1 MHPGRRAAPAAQ
13 GVSGA
18 RGARGQV
25 VYSGRLFVVQEGG
38 DGGRAGSSVGCEGGA
53 GVGATETETEACL
66 FSDMLLC
73 CEAHEGGDA
82 GAGLVARA
90 IISLAAV
97 HLDVA
102 AGGEEDADSFALVQS
117 EGGRERRCRLRAV
130 SALEASVWVARV
142 RQCLAEPAAHAAG
155 AGGRA
160 GGETAGSQSD
170 ASLGGAASTG
180 SRRRAGSP
188 GGSRGGGLGRE
199 VSQASDSL
207 GEACLAS
214 ERSWDA
220 EAWSGGSC
228 ASASDGEGAGAPPP
242 PPPPTGARP
251 ARRPEAQDTHRP
263 PPVGGDTFAHDL
275 ARALAQ
281 LAARRSRAARGA
293 APNSPPLSD
302 GGSRGAYGDS
312 SPGESSPGS
321 DWESDPRWVWGVA
334 GVI

>member
-188 GGSRGGGLGRE
+188 GGSRGGGARARGLAGVGLAGRGVPRVGAQLGRRG
-199 VSQASDSL
+199 V
-207 GEACLAS
+207 
-214 ERSWDA
+214 ERRLLRLRLRRR
-220 EAWSGGSC
+220 GGGR
-228 ASASDGEGAGAPPP
+228 AAAAAAADG
-242 PPPPTGARP
+242 
-251 ARRPEAQDTHRP
+251 
-263 PPVGGDTFAHDL
+263 
-275 ARALAQ
+275 
-281 LAARRSRAARGA
+281 RAARA
-293 APNSPPLSD
+293 A
-302 GGSRGAYGDS
+302 A
-312 SPGESSPGS
+312 
-321 DWESDPRWVWGVA
+321 
-334 GVI
+334 

>member
-1 MHPGRRAAPAAQ
+1 M
-13 GVSGA
+13 
-18 RGARGQV
+18 
-25 VYSGRLFVVQEGG
+25 
-38 DGGRAGSSVGCEGGA
+38 
-53 GVGATETETEACL
+53 GATETETEACL

-73 CEAHEGGDA
+73 CEAHEGGGA

-102 AGGEEDADSFALVQS
+102 AGGEEGGGEGASALPRWEGADSFALVQS

-130 SALEASVWVARV
+130 SVFEASVWVARV
-142 RQCLAEPAAHAAG
+142 RQCLAGPAARAVRAAYAAG

-160 GGETAGSQSD
+160 GGETAGSESD
-170 ASLGGAASTG
+170 ASLGGAASCS

-188 GGSRGGGLGRE
+188 GGSRRRGLGRK
-199 VSQASDSL
+199 ASHSL
-207 GEACLAS
+207 GEVRLAS
-214 ERSWDA
+214 ERSCAWSHLTDA

-251 ARRPEAQDTHRP
+251 ARRPEAQDTRRR
-263 PPVGGDTFAHDL
+263 PPVGGDSFAHDL

-281 LAARRSRAARGA
+281 LAARRARAARGA
-293 APNSPPLSD
+293 APNSPPSES
-302 GGSRGAYGDS
+302 GGSHGAYGDS
-312 SPGESSPGS
+312 SSGDASPGS